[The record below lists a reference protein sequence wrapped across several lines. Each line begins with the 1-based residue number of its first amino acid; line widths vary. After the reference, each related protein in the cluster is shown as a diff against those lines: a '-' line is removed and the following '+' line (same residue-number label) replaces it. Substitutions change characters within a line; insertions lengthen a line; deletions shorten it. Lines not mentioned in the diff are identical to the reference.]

1 MKNAFEKLNPKTLST
16 ISLALT
22 ALGMAVTVITGMVES
37 ANQKNVISEMVKEEV
52 AKLNN

>member
-1 MKNAFEKLNPKTLST
+1 MKNIFEKLDPKTLT
-16 ISLALT
+16 NISLALT
-22 ALGMAVTVITGMVES
+22 ALGMVISAVTGMVES

>member
-1 MKNAFEKLNPKTLST
+1 MKNAFENLNPKTLTT

-22 ALGMAVTVITGMVES
+22 ALGMVVTAITGMVES